1 MEGPTQTDE
10 YITRVQ
16 RRSDLDST
24 DEASRVTSTI
34 LGIFGSLDLRGQL
47 KDAASQLSLG
57 IGPMLTARETAQ
69 SFSASQFVSAV
80 ATELSIDEG
89 AAEKAATAVLTTLR
103 EALSDGQFLDVNA
116 VLPEEFHR
124 FVTER

>member
-1 MEGPTQTDE
+1 MQTDE

-16 RRSDLDST
+16 RRADLDST
-24 DEASRVTSTI
+24 DEASRVTSTV
-34 LGIFGSLDLRGQL
+34 LGIFGTLDLRGQL
-47 KDAASQLSLG
+47 KDAASQLSQG
-57 IGPMLTARETAQ
+57 IGPMLTARETSQ
-69 SFSASQFVSAV
+69 SLSASQFVSAV

>member
-1 MEGPTQTDE
+1 MQTDE

-16 RRSDLDST
+16 RRADLNSS
-24 DEASRVTSTI
+24 DEASRMTSTV
-34 LGIFGSLDLRGQL
+34 LGVFGTLDLSGQL
-47 KDAASQLSLG
+47 KDAASQLPQG
-57 IGPMLTARETAQ
+57 IGPMLTARETSQ

-80 ATELSIDEG
+80 ATELRIDEG

-103 EALSDGQFLDVNA
+103 EALSDGQFLDLNA

>member
-1 MEGPTQTDE
+1 MQTDE

-16 RRSDLDST
+16 RRADLDST
-24 DEASRVTSTI
+24 DEASRVTSTV
-34 LGIFGSLDLRGQL
+34 LGIFGTLDLRGQL
-47 KDAASQLSLG
+47 KDAASQLSQG
-57 IGPMLTARETAQ
+57 IGPMLTARETSQ

-80 ATELSIDEG
+80 ATELRIDEG

>member
-1 MEGPTQTDE
+1 MQTDE

-16 RRSDLDST
+16 RRADLDST
-24 DEASRVTSTI
+24 DEASRVTSTV
-34 LGIFGSLDLRGQL
+34 LGIFGTLELRGQL
-47 KDAASQLSLG
+47 KDAASQLSQG
-57 IGPMLTARETAQ
+57 IGPMLTARETSQ

-103 EALSDGQFLDVNA
+103 EALSDGQFLDLNA

>member
-1 MEGPTQTDE
+1 MQTNE

-16 RRSDLDST
+16 RRADLDST
-24 DEASRVTSTI
+24 DEASRVTSTV
-34 LGIFGSLDLRGQL
+34 LGIFGTLDLRGQL
-47 KDAASQLSLG
+47 KDAASQLSQG
-57 IGPMLTARETAQ
+57 IGPMLTARETSQ

>member
-1 MEGPTQTDE
+1 MQTDE

-16 RRSDLDST
+16 RRADLDST
-24 DEASRVTSTI
+24 DEASRVTSTV
-34 LGIFGSLDLRGQL
+34 LGIFGTLDLRGQL
-47 KDAASQLSLG
+47 KDAASQLSQG
-57 IGPMLTARETAQ
+57 IGPMLVAREASQ

-80 ATELSIDEG
+80 ATELSVDEA

-103 EALSDGQFLDVNA
+103 EALSDGQFLDLNA

>member
-1 MEGPTQTDE
+1 MQTDE

-16 RRSDLDST
+16 RRADLDST
-24 DEASRVTSTI
+24 DEASRVTSTV
-34 LGIFGSLDLRGQL
+34 LGIFGTLDLRGQL
-47 KDAASQLSLG
+47 KDAASQLSQG
-57 IGPMLTARETAQ
+57 IGPMLTARETSQ

-80 ATELSIDEG
+80 ATELRIDEG

-103 EALSDGQFLDVNA
+103 EALSDGQFLDLNA

>member
-1 MEGPTQTDE
+1 MQTDE

-16 RRSDLDST
+16 RRADLDST
-24 DEASRVTSTI
+24 DEASRVTSTV
-34 LGIFGSLDLRGQL
+34 LGIFGTLDLRGQL
-47 KDAASQLSLG
+47 KDAASQLSQG
-57 IGPMLTARETAQ
+57 IGPMLTARETSQ

-116 VLPEEFHR
+116 VLPEESHR

>member
-1 MEGPTQTDE
+1 MQTDE

-16 RRSDLDST
+16 RRADLDST
-24 DEASRVTSTI
+24 DEASRVTSTV
-34 LGIFGSLDLRGQL
+34 LGIFGTLDLRGQL
-47 KDAASQLSLG
+47 KDAASQLSQG
-57 IGPMLTARETAQ
+57 IGPMLTARETSQ

-80 ATELSIDEG
+80 ATELSVDEG

>member
-1 MEGPTQTDE
+1 MQTDE

-16 RRSDLDST
+16 RRADLDST
-24 DEASRVTSTI
+24 DEASRVTSTV
-34 LGIFGSLDLRGQL
+34 LGIFGTLDLRGQL
-47 KDAASQLSLG
+47 KDAASQLSQG
-57 IGPMLTARETAQ
+57 IGPMLTARETSQ
-69 SFSASQFVSAV
+69 SLSASQFVSAV

-124 FVTER
+124 FVTGR

>member
-1 MEGPTQTDE
+1 MQTDE

-16 RRSDLDST
+16 RRADLDST
-24 DEASRVTSTI
+24 DEASRVTSTV
-34 LGIFGSLDLRGQL
+34 LGIFGTLDLRGQL
-47 KDAASQLSLG
+47 KDAASQLSQG
-57 IGPMLTARETAQ
+57 IGPMLTARETSQ
-69 SFSASQFVSAV
+69 SFSASQFVAAV

>member
-1 MEGPTQTDE
+1 MQTDE

-16 RRSDLDST
+16 RRADLDST
-24 DEASRVTSTI
+24 DEASRVTSTV
-34 LGIFGSLDLRGQL
+34 LGIFGTLDLRGQL
-47 KDAASQLSLG
+47 KDAASQLSQG
-57 IGPMLTARETAQ
+57 IGPMLTARETSQ
-69 SFSASQFVSAV
+69 SFSASEFVASI
-80 ATELSIDEG
+80 ATELSVDEA

>member
-1 MEGPTQTDE
+1 MQTDE

-16 RRSDLDST
+16 RRADLDST
-24 DEASRVTSTI
+24 DEASRVTSTV
-34 LGIFGSLDLRGQL
+34 LGIFGTLDLRGQL

-57 IGPMLTARETAQ
+57 IGPMLTARETSQ

>member
-1 MEGPTQTDE
+1 MQTDE

-16 RRSDLDST
+16 RRADLDST
-24 DEASRVTSTI
+24 DEASRVTSTV
-34 LGIFGSLDLRGQL
+34 LGIFGTLDLRGQL
-47 KDAASQLSLG
+47 KDAASQLSQG
-57 IGPMLTARETAQ
+57 IGPMLTARETSQ

-103 EALSDGQFLDVNA
+103 EALSDGQFLDLNA

>member
-1 MEGPTQTDE
+1 MQTDE

-16 RRSDLDST
+16 RRADLNSS
-24 DEASRVTSTI
+24 DEASRMTSTV
-34 LGIFGSLDLRGQL
+34 LGVFGTLDLSGQL
-47 KDAASQLSLG
+47 KDAASQLPQG
-57 IGPMLTARETAQ
+57 IGPMLTAREASQ
-69 SFSASQFVSAV
+69 PFSASQFVSAV
-80 ATELSIDEG
+80 ATELRIDEG

-124 FVTER
+124 FVTKR

>member
-1 MEGPTQTDE
+1 MQTDE

-16 RRSDLDST
+16 RRADLDST
-24 DEASRVTSTI
+24 DEASRVTSTV
-34 LGIFGSLDLRGQL
+34 LGIFGTLDLRGQL
-47 KDAASQLSLG
+47 KDAASQLSQG
-57 IGPMLTARETAQ
+57 IGPMLTARETSQ